1 MAIDIVAMRNR
12 LLDEQGRLEREIEAF
27 QARERAEQDPTESHF
42 GDGEQLADDAALA
55 TEREKEQALRQNLS
69 LVLNQV
75 VHALVKIER
84 GTYGRC
90 DDCGNDIPPA
100 RLDALPHANLCV
112 SCKSKA
118 ERARH

>member
-1 MAIDIVAMRNR
+1 MAIDIAAMRDR
-12 LLDEQGRLEREIEAF
+12 LLDEQGRLRQEIEEF

-55 TEREKEQALRQNLS
+55 TERETGQALRQNLS
-69 LVLNQV
+69 VVLNQV
-75 VHALVKIER
+75 DHALDKIEH

-90 DDCGNDIPPA
+90 DDCGNEIPPK
-100 RLDALPHANLCV
+100 RLEALPHANLCV

-118 ERARH
+118 ERLRH